1 VEKTHFLAASPVNSV
16 QPHNNFDNYYRQMV
30 QDLPVAIYT
39 CDHHGFISYF
49 NNEAVKLWGRT
60 PDIGTDLWCGSW
72 KIFDT
77 DGNPVSLN
85 DCPMALTLK
94 ESRPIRGVEIVVER
108 PDGKRVNVLPHPDPI
123 LNENGELVGAVNMLV
138 DITEHKQAREANIL
152 LNYYN
157 NQLEEFAYAASHDLQ
172 EPLRKIHAFSSL
184 LLENC
189 SCHLDERGKLYL
201 GKITESASRMSS
213 LIHDLLNFSKE
224 SKNNDLFSVTD
235 LNRIIENIKTDLELL
250 ITSKNAIINVDPLPL
265 IRSLPSQI
273 NRLFFN
279 LLHNAL
285 KFSRDGVPPVIS
297 ITISEHLFQDQGR
310 LFLEINFADN
320 GIGFDEKYSEKIFQ
334 LFQRLND
341 RHSYPGNGIGLALC
355 KKIMENHDGSIAVS
369 SKPQNGTIF
378 SLRLPV
384 ELVLIG

>member
-1 VEKTHFLAASPVNSV
+1 VEKTHSTPASPVSSV
-16 QPHNNFDNYYRQMV
+16 QPNNNFDSYYRQMV
-30 QDLPVAIYT
+30 HDLPVAIYT
-39 CDHHGFISYF
+39 CDRHGFISYF

-60 PDIGTDLWCGSW
+60 PTIGTDIWCGSW

-77 DGNPVSLN
+77 EGNPVSLD

-94 ESRPIRGVEIVVER
+94 EARPIRGVEIVVER

-123 LNENGELVGAVNMLV
+123 KDEHGQLVGAVNMLV

-152 LNYYN
+152 MNYYN

-172 EPLRKIHAFSSL
+172 EPLRKIHAFSSM
-184 LLENC
+184 LLE
-189 SCHLDERGKLYL
+189 SYSWQLDERGKLYL

-213 LIHDLLNFSKE
+213 LIQDLLNFSKE

-235 LNRIIENIKTDLELL
+235 LNRVIENIKSDLELL
-250 ITSKNAIINVDPLPL
+250 ISSRNAVINVEPLPL

-273 NRLFFN
+273 NRLFYN

-285 KFSRDGVPPVIS
+285 KFSREDVRPVIS
-297 ITISEHLFQDQGR
+297 ITISEHLFHDQDR
-310 LFLEINFADN
+310 VFLEINFADN

-355 KKIMENHDGSIAVS
+355 KKIMENHNGSIAVS
-369 SKPQNGTIF
+369 SKPQNGTVF
-378 SLRLPV
+378 SLRLPI